1 MFHNDTL
8 TAIREAIRT
17 QATGDQSLLDD
28 LRADAR
34 KLMGNVKTIKPR
46 STTSVSLVASDGG
59 NNKLEFDPFY
69 VQIVRVVDSYGKE
82 LFLDV
87 ISPTTD
93 TDILAARQF
102 TATGDPKSPLGYLM
116 RDLGVKTLHQLS
128 PMIPDGETCRTHPE
142 KVSPSWVLVYRDLCE
157 WAVLYERICYRSFA
171 TDTLIVRDGPLRSK
185 VFSGDLFVRYGA
197 LVQAA
202 IERTYKEDR
211 RRIYLV
217 GVIKHS
223 QVLARYRLA
232 LAVEGLFANGEAFY
246 VRVNREMERKA
257 YRWPEYARGT
267 EDDEGKEAPKFVLGD
282 MYFVRFGTR
291 NGDPIWPVDLLTP
304 QSEHA
309 SPIFGYLLADAIDGF
324 PVPYYPRC
332 LQQAH
337 EHAQVVDFDLD
348 ILQDEVYAAV
358 RGLLPAAKKRV
369 VDDMRLT
376 PDVARRRYE

>member
-1 MFHNDTL
+1 MFDNDTL
-8 TAIREAIRT
+8 TAIRAAIRI
-17 QATGDQSLLDD
+17 QATGDQRLLDD
-28 LRADAR
+28 LRTDAR

-87 ISPTTD
+87 TSPTTD

-102 TATGDPKSPLGYLM
+102 TATGDPNSPLGQLM

-142 KVSPSWVLVYRDLCE
+142 KVSPSWVLVYRDICE
-157 WAVLYERICYRSFA
+157 WAVLYERICYRTFA

-185 VFSGDLFVRYGA
+185 LFSSDLFVRYGA
-197 LVQAA
+197 LVEAA
-202 IERTYKEDR
+202 IERIYKEDR

-232 LAVEGLFANGEAFY
+232 LAVEGLFASGEAFY
-246 VRVNREMERKA
+246 VRVDREMERKA

-267 EDDEGKEAPKFVLGD
+267 EDNEGKEAPKFVLGD
-282 MYFVRFGTR
+282 MYFARFGTR
-291 NGDPIWPVDLLTP
+291 NGDPIWPVDLLTT
-304 QSEHA
+304 QSERA
-309 SPIFGYLLADAIDGF
+309 SQIFGYLLADAIDGF

-348 ILQDEVYAAV
+348 ILQNEVYAAV
-358 RGLLPAAKKRV
+358 RGLLPEAKKRV

-376 PDVARRRYE
+376 PDVAQRRYE